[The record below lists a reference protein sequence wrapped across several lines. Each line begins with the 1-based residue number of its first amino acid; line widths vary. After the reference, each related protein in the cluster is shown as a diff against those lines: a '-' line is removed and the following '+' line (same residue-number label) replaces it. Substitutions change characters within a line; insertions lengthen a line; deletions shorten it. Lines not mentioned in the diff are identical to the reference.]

1 MPFKN
6 ILADIVSTDLGGC
19 SAIVADWEGEAVDWL
34 SSAYNDEEL
43 KLFAAHMSIVLR
55 QLQQVAENAHAGN
68 LHEIVIRSAGADWFV
83 FPITSEYYL
92 AVAAPHTGIRA
103 KICHVAH
110 RCVESLR
117 VEIDY

>member
-6 ILADIVSTDLGGC
+6 ILAEIVSSDMDGC

-34 SSAYNDEEL
+34 SSVLSDEDL
-43 KLFAAHMSIVLR
+43 KLFAAHIGIVAR
-55 QLQQVAENAHAGN
+55 QLQQIGENGHVGN

-92 AVAAPHTGIRA
+92 AVASSHAGNRA
-103 KICHVAH
+103 KICHIAH
-110 RCVESLR
+110 SCVESLR
-117 VEIDY
+117 VEID